1 MKQNKYNKYD
11 YGIIVLILLI
21 AFGGIGGT
29 LSPLRCV
36 ALFFSP
42 WVWLNIF
49 TRPLNKAL
57 RFVCYFFL
65 IWFIYSLCSLVW
77 TSALVEGLK
86 ELLYYYCHFSLFF
99 LFVLWLQKARF
110 PLVSIILGWVGLILC
125 TLPIAFNEIFND
137 QHLYLTLHDHLS
149 MNVDGQTLDRKYA
162 SVTFG
167 NYNSYVTV
175 ICFALPFMFAYL
187 LLVDGVKKQLWGW
200 FIVLAVFYIL
210 VINASRGGL
219 LCFVI
224 ALFSF
229 LLFYRKKHYRGK
241 RWILFLIIS
250 GVCIGLWLN
259 FDVIFQQ
266 ILYRIGE
273 DSLSEA
279 MQDNSR
285 SMLIWLSLG
294 LFLDSYCLGTGIGSI
309 SASLAKVSPSY
320 TIPHNLFVE
329 ILVQY
334 GFVILGFFL
343 FFLFLLYTKGRKTT
357 DRLSKFI
364 IYTSLWTIPFASVIN
379 SHYLLIPELWIY
391 YASLF
396 IFLLPISSI
405 EYD

>member
-1 MKQNKYNKYD
+1 M
-11 YGIIVLILLI
+11 
-21 AFGGIGGT
+21 
-29 LSPLRCV
+29 
-36 ALFFSP
+36 
-42 WVWLNIF
+42 
-49 TRPLNKAL
+49 
-57 RFVCYFFL
+57 
-65 IWFIYSLCSLVW
+65 
-77 TSALVEGLK
+77 
-86 ELLYYYCHFSLFF
+86 
-99 LFVLWLQKARF
+99 
-110 PLVSIILGWVGLILC
+110 
-125 TLPIAFNEIFND
+125 
-137 QHLYLTLHDHLS
+137 
-149 MNVDGQTLDRKYA
+149 
-162 SVTFG
+162 
-167 NYNSYVTV
+167 
-175 ICFALPFMFAYL
+175 
-187 LLVDGVKKQLWGW
+187 
-200 FIVLAVFYIL
+200 
-210 VINASRGGL
+210 
-219 LCFVI
+219 
-224 ALFSF
+224 
-229 LLFYRKKHYRGK
+229 
-241 RWILFLIIS
+241 IIS

-334 GFVILGFFL
+334 GFVILAFFL
-343 FFLFLLYTKGRKTT
+343 FFLFLLYTKGRKTI

-405 EYD
+405 KYD